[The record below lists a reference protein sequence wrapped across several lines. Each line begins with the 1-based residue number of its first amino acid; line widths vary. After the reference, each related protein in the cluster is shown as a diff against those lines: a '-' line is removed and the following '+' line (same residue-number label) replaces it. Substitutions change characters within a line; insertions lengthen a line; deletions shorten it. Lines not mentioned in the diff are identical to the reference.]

1 MKITGIIAEFNPF
14 HSGHEYLINKAMEE
28 TSSDACIVVMSGDF
42 VQRGEPAFIDKYS
55 RAEAALS
62 SGCSMVIEL
71 GQRSATGS
79 AAEFAEGAV
88 KLLDSLGIVD
98 TLSFGSESG
107 DLQKLESI
115 CRIIT
120 DEPASYKT
128 KLKENLSNGLSF
140 PAARAAALK
149 TTCGADEALLSGSN
163 NILAIEYMKALRAAE
178 SRITPFTIKRRGE
191 AYNSKNISETNF
203 SSAKAIR
210 EAVISGNI
218 NIPETAL
225 CKGSANILKQAVE
238 RNAFLTPD
246 DFSAELIYALR
257 MNLDQLENFY
267 DLSHELADRIRNTID
282 EFNSFTQYIEL
293 LKTKNLTYSAISRAL
308 THVLLNISRDRNSS
322 ISDFLEPEYIHVLGF
337 RKEASNLLRLIEEKA
352 SLPLIIRPTDAAAKL
367 NKKALRSFNEEVRSA
382 NIYESAISRKSGQ
395 PFRNEFRRKV
405 LVLK

>member
-308 THVLLNISRDRNSS
+308 THVLLNISHDRNSS

>member
-308 THVLLNISRDRNSS
+308 THVLLNISHDRNSS

-337 RKEASNLLRLIEEKA
+337 RKEASNLLRFIEEKA

>member
-149 TTCGADEALLSGSN
+149 TSCDVDEALLSGSN

-225 CKGSANILKQAVE
+225 CKGSANILKQAFE

-308 THVLLNISRDRNSS
+308 THVLLNISHDRNSS